1 MLGIE
6 EQPLMQN
13 FEFLSVKTMAY
24 PDILKQMLLFHPP
37 SNSTM
42 VNFAALKYFSTFL
55 GNFESGKIM

>member
-13 FEFLSVKTMAY
+13 FVFLSVKTVAY
-24 PDILKQMLLFHPP
+24 ADILKQMLIFHPP

-42 VNFAALKYFSTFL
+42 VNIVALKYFSTFL
-55 GNFESGKIM
+55 GNFESGNIM